1 MSATKMSKYRFQTL
15 GLNYHSDSVWLS
27 VAYYTLQIKY
37 VPWENESFA
46 TSSYTII
53 ERDAKRTAILNGIK
67 SVGS

>member
-1 MSATKMSKYRFQTL
+1 M
-15 GLNYHSDSVWLS
+15 WLS